1 MLVYSQNGPES
12 RLGSVYIYLYP
23 YLFQYI
29 MMMPRNLYFGVIT
42 FWGLPVSCICTS
54 RGVAK
59 GGAFENFN
67 YGRRVKMGGLK
78 RRTFLHVGGLLF
90 YSTKTG
96 TPTPGWRGLSAD
108 ALPGQHAPSPAWIAH
123 NTSVV
128 LEQFTMP
135 RTVTMCKHSQKYKQ
149 YGARARA
156 DTSSTAS
163 ITHTKTS
170 RKRTLRR
177 SRLRFLCARA

>member
-1 MLVYSQNGPES
+1 MSCMDLHFEGCRQRWSILNFLLWSKGENGRTEKAN
-12 RLGSVYIYLYP
+12 I
-23 YLFQYI
+23 F
-29 MMMPRNLYFGVIT
+29 T
-42 FWGLPVSCICTS
+42 
-54 RGVAK
+54 
-59 GGAFENFN
+59 
-67 YGRRVKMGGLK
+67 RR
-78 RRTFLHVGGLLF
+78 GLLF

-96 TPTPGWRGLSAD
+96 TATPGWRGLSAD
-108 ALPGQHAPSPAWIAH
+108 AFPGQHAPSPAWIAH

-128 LEQFTMP
+128 LEQLTMP

-163 ITHTKTS
+163 ITLTKTS